1 MLDSK
6 KLLPRR
12 SSSTRLSTDTMK
24 NFVVI
29 KTDLVKIDSLLKERL
44 VLSKVRAGIE
54 KQMMQNKKRKER
66 EKELERKKQ
75 KAKDGDLKIVDNK
88 GSLDGIIDL
97 VEIKR
102 EGFSP
107 TIKRLKDALKNLE
120 PVSYTHLTLPTI
132 YSV

>member
-44 VLSKVRAGIE
+44 VLSKVRYGILRQQNERE
-54 KQMMQNKKRKER
+54 KRFGREKSLESKKSRPQDFGFNMVSNKKRKG
-66 EKELERKKQ
+66 L
-75 KAKDGDLKIVDNK
+75 GGFLGGILKSILGV
-88 GSLDGIIDL
+88 L
-97 VEIKR
+97 
-102 EGFSP
+102 GFS
-107 TIKRLKDALKNLE
+107 ISKLSAYVNKSDGFFALRFYKLF
-120 PVSYTHLTLPTI
+120 
-132 YSV
+132 